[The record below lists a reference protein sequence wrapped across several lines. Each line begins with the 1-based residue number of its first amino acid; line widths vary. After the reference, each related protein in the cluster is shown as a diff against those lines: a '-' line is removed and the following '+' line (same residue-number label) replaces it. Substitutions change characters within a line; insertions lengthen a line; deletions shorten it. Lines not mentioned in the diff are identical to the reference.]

1 MFPDSR
7 ERAFCYYSICFFR
20 RTEKFSQKICT
31 YTYKE
36 DNPSPTSI
44 FNLYVN
50 RVVFFRITSFS
61 FNKGL
66 TPPKTGIL
74 KSMLIYSLLHWH
86 KMHFFHLVP
95 GTNRFSLFSHNSL
108 FIQ

>member
-20 RTEKFSQKICT
+20 RTEKLSQKICT

-50 RVVFFRITSFS
+50 RVVFFA
-61 FNKGL
+61 
-66 TPPKTGIL
+66 
-74 KSMLIYSLLHWH
+74 
-86 KMHFFHLVP
+86 
-95 GTNRFSLFSHNSL
+95 
-108 FIQ
+108 